1 MVRGSEV
8 TGRAAAVPAGGTAG
22 LKPTKSPSCAPET
35 GDAGVRYTQKL
46 PRFLW
51 KCFHYLNKM

>member
-35 GDAGVRYTQKL
+35 GDALVSAILRNYPVFFGNVFTI
-46 PRFLW
+46 
-51 KCFHYLNKM
+51 